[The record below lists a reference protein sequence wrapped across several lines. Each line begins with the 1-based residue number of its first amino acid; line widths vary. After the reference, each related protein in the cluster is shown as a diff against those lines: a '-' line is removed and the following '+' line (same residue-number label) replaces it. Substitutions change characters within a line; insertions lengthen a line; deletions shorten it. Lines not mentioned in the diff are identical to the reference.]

1 MCNKRPH
8 FQHFNQIYQKRN
20 NPIGSSLF
28 MDFLKYILCL
38 TQKNLI
44 ESNFIVF
51 DPYLNLMQNNKA
63 QLKQI
68 FSL

>member
-1 MCNKRPH
+1 M
-8 FQHFNQIYQKRN
+8 FNTK
-20 NPIGSSLF
+20 
-28 MDFLKYILCL
+28 K
-38 TQKNLI
+38 TLI

-63 QLKQI
+63 QLKQV